1 MTNQDQTS
9 ELTLISLKN
18 FLEFASTKE
27 KQTAKQ
33 LKQRAD
39 NAMQYLSDVED
50 MLPRSERKI
59 KLFRELARRIYQK
72 AHMDETPLLSTI
84 REEAVTM
91 IEEISPKK
99 PERFYFV
106 RRLFDSVWTC
116 EYMVITRHQIEVL
129 TWNRNNTIGY
139 ENEKE
144 LPKGDLI
151 ETEVNGVP
159 RTVVG
164 AEIDGK
170 IFEVVNPDHV
180 FNFATV

>member
-1 MTNQDQTS
+1 MTKQDQKP

-18 FLEFASTKE
+18 FLEFTSTKD
-27 KQTAKQ
+27 KQTSKQ
-33 LKQRAD
+33 LIKRATS
-39 NAMQYLSDVED
+39 AMQYLADVEG

-59 KLFRELARRIYQK
+59 ELFKELARRIHQK
-72 AHMDETPLLSTI
+72 AHMDETPMLSTI
-84 REEAVTM
+84 KEEVVIM
-91 IEEISPKK
+91 IEELTPKK

-106 RRLFDSVWTC
+106 KRLFDSVWTC

-151 ETEVNGVP
+151 EIEVNGVP

-170 IFEVVNPDHV
+170 IFEVINPDHV